1 MPRFSLLY
9 KVIIAYLV
17 ILLPIL
23 AVISMIFENN
33 KDEMER
39 LLVAEL
45 RQTADER
52 EAYILMYMQM
62 NKNRIQD
69 FSTDGFIVSTL
80 ERMDVKAAGRTLGEY
95 MKIHKLPILKEMYR
109 LNIITAPDG
118 KVLASTV
125 PSLEGEDLSKEN
137 FFKSGLKGITVTE
150 TVSKFGPEVAI
161 SAPIYSRVQKGK
173 VLGVITGFT
182 PLSKFGEFFTGEYIE
197 RLGALSWSHWGRWS
211 TFEIYLVNKDK
222 FMITPSRFVPDS
234 VLRQKVDTFP
244 VRECMEHRDEETG
257 LYPDYRGTMV
267 VGASMCFP
275 DLGWTL
281 VAEVDQHEVFAPVI
295 RSQWYTFGAILL
307 VTGLIGALVFYF
319 IRVIV
324 RHLRALA
331 IGAGEIAAG
340 NYEVRVPVR
349 TRDEIGHLASSFNS
363 MAESIMER
371 QQELVNSQKSLAK
384 SELRYRTLIENL
396 QEGIWVIDENAVTTY
411 VNPRMAEML
420 GYRVSEMM
428 GKSLFEFLD
437 EEGVRITQERLDRR
451 KRGIKEVMDAE
462 YIKKDGARLYATIA
476 VAPFIEG
483 GAYKG
488 AIAGIVD
495 ITERRKA
502 EDALRE
508 SQERF
513 RAILDNMGN
522 IVFMRDLEGR
532 HIFVNRLFEITT
544 RMSKGDVYGK
554 TILELL
560 PEQISRE
567 YDRNDRKVIEYDRPM
582 EFEETFPLE
591 DGVHT
596 YIAIRFPLKDTKG
609 KTYAIC
615 GVSTDITN
623 LKKAEEALK
632 KSEHSLRE
640 AQRIAHIGN
649 WEWDMEKDYVYRS
662 DEVFEIFGRA
672 KGEFDSYEDYLK
684 AMHPDDRE
692 AVIMKFREA
701 IDKER
706 SYSVDARIIRGDG
719 AGRIVHIQGEVLRDA
734 SGKTVRMA
742 GTVQDITERKQAE
755 DEVTK
760 LNRELERRVEER
772 TLELKQANE
781 DLASAKTEIE
791 TFTYSV
797 AHDLRSPLRL
807 IDGFTKLL
815 LKKQLDRL
823 DHEGRDHLERIRA
836 SARRMGQL
844 IDDLMNLSFV
854 MRAEV
859 VSSAVDLSAI
869 ALSIASDL
877 EKADPERKTNFVI
890 EEGLAVRGDERLLRM
905 VVENLMGN
913 AWKFTSK
920 KDGPRI
926 EFRRC
931 GEEDAKDVFCVRDNG
946 VGFNMAHS
954 DRLFHP
960 FQRLH
965 SQDEFPGTGIG
976 LVTVKQIVQR
986 HGGRVWAE
994 GKTGE
999 GAVFYFTL
1007 QRGKS

>member
-33 KDEMER
+33 KEEMER
-39 LLVAEL
+39 LLITEL
-45 RQTADER
+45 RQIADER
-52 EAYILMYMQM
+52 EAYILMYMHM
-62 NKNRIQD
+62 NKQRMQD
-69 FSTDGFIVSTL
+69 FASDGFIVSTL
-80 ERMDVKAAGRTLGEY
+80 ERMDRKAVGRVLGEY
-95 MKIHKLPILKEMYR
+95 MKKYKLPILKEMYL

-118 KVLASTV
+118 KVLASTI
-125 PSLEGEDLSKEN
+125 PGLEGEDLSKEE
-137 FFKSGLKGITVTE
+137 FFRSGLKGLSVVE
-150 TVSKFGPEVAI
+150 VVSRFGPQIAV
-161 SAPIYSRVQKGK
+161 SAPIYSRAEKGK
-173 VLGVITGFT
+173 VLGVMTGFT
-182 PLSKFGEFFTGEYIE
+182 ALSKFGEFFTGEYIV

-211 TFEIYLVNKDK
+211 TFEIYLVNRDK
-222 FMITPSRFVPDS
+222 LMITPSRYVSDAA
-234 VLRQKVDTFP
+234 LKQKVDTYP
-244 VRECMEHRDEETG
+244 VRECLEHRDEETG
-257 LYPDYRGTMV
+257 FYPDYRGEMV

-275 DLGWTL
+275 SLGWTL
-281 VAEVDQHEVFAPVI
+281 VVEVDREEVFAPVI
-295 RSQWYTFGAILL
+295 RSQWYTFGAIIL

-349 TRDEIGHLASSFNS
+349 TRDEIGQLASSFNA
-363 MAESIMER
+363 MAASILER
-371 QQELVNSQKSLAK
+371 QQELVNSQKSLAE

-420 GYRVSEMM
+420 GYAVSEMM

-437 EEGVRITQERLDRR
+437 EEGVRITQERLERR

-462 YIKKDGARLYATIA
+462 YVKKDGGRLYATIA

-483 GAYKG
+483 GVYKG

-502 EDALRE
+502 QEALRE
-508 SQERF
+508 SEEKF

-522 IVFMRDLEGR
+522 VVFMKDLEGR
-532 HIFVNRLFEITT
+532 HIFVNRLFEMVT
-544 RMSKGDVYGK
+544 RRSKADIYGK
-554 TILELL
+554 TVLELF
-560 PEQISRE
+560 PEQIAME
-567 YDRNDRKVIEYDRPM
+567 FDKNDRKVLEYDRPM
-582 EFEETFPLE
+582 EFEESFPLG
-591 DGVHT
+591 DGVHS
-596 YIAIRFPLKDTKG
+596 YISIKFPLKDTKG
-609 KTYAIC
+609 KAYAVC
-615 GVSTDITN
+615 GVSTDITT
-623 LKKAEEALK
+623 LKNAEEALR

-649 WEWDMEKDYVYRS
+649 WEWDMEKDFVYRS
-662 DEVFEIFGRA
+662 DEVFGIFGRTRV
-672 KGEFDSYEDYLK
+672 EFDSFESYLESV
-684 AMHPDDRE
+684 HPDDRE
-692 AVIMKFREA
+692 AVIMKLRKA
-701 IDKER
+701 IDSEQA
-706 SYSVDARIIRGDG
+706 YSVDARITRGD
-719 AGRIVHIQGEVLRDA
+719 AVERIVHIQGEVIRDE
-734 SGKTVRMA
+734 SGKAVRMA

-760 LNRELERRVEER
+760 LNRELEHRVEER
-772 TLELKQANE
+772 TLELKRANE
-781 DLASAKTEIE
+781 DLAVAKTEME

-807 IDGFTKLL
+807 IDGFTILL
-815 LKKQLDRL
+815 LKKQRDRL
-823 DHEGRDHLERIRA
+823 DHEGQDHLERIRA

-859 VSSAVDLSAI
+859 SLGAVDLSAI

-877 EKADPERKTNFVI
+877 EKADPERKSDFVI
-890 EEGLAVRGDERLLRM
+890 EKGLAARGDERLLRM
-905 VVENLMGN
+905 VVENLLGN

-920 KDGPRI
+920 RDGPRI

-931 GEEDAKDVFCVRDNG
+931 GEEAGKDVFCVRDNG

-976 LVTVKQIVQR
+976 LATVKQIVQR
-986 HGGRVWAE
+986 HGGSVWAE

-1007 QRGKS
+1007 QKGNG